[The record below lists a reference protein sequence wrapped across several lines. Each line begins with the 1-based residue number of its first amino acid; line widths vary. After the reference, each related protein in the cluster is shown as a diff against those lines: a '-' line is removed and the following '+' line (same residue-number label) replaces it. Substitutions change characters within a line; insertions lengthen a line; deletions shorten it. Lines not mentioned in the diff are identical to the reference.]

1 MKRWP
6 GVVRFLSQWDKGSG
20 KIVLF
25 PLTLLSFLYLFGVS
39 LRIRLYRAGIFKT
52 KRLGCPVISVGN
64 LTVGGTGKTPLVD
77 LIAKTLKKEGE
88 RVVVISR
95 GYKRKSGE
103 KITVVS
109 TGEGPLISW
118 EQVGEEPYWLASHT
132 RGIPVLVGNNRF
144 QVGQYAIK
152 QFDPT
157 VILLDDGFQH
167 LGLYRD
173 LNLLLLDSTAPF
185 GNGKL
190 LPRGVLREPI
200 SQMGRASV
208 VILTRVE
215 QCKDLEKI
223 VNLTQS
229 RLKKKKLFLM
239 GFQPKGF
246 FHLCEGTQNGLEMI
260 KGKKILAL
268 SGIGNP
274 HAFHEHLKRLGPT
287 EIFERI
293 YPDHYHYFKED
304 LKEILLWKKKVDY
317 IVTTEKD
324 GVKLAPL
331 LEPDSPIWAMCI
343 KPQVQDEEGW
353 LKVLLRVLSH

>member
-1 MKRWP
+1 MQRWP
-6 GVVRFLSQWDKGSG
+6 GAVRFLSKWDRGPG
-20 KIVLF
+20 RILLF
-25 PLTLLSFLYLFGVS
+25 PLTLLSYLYKFGVS
-39 LRIRLYRAGIFKT
+39 LRIRLYRAGFFKT
-52 KRLGCPVISVGN
+52 KRLGCSVISVGN

-77 LIAKTLKKEGE
+77 WIALTLKKEGE
-88 RVVVISR
+88 RVVIISR

-109 TGEGPLISW
+109 KGEGPLISW
-118 EQVGEEPYWLASHT
+118 EEVGEEPYWLASRT
-132 RGIPVLVGNNRF
+132 RGIPVLVGKNRF

-152 QFDPT
+152 QFNPT

-173 LNLLLLDSTAPF
+173 LNLLLLDATAPF
-185 GNGKL
+185 GNEKL

-200 SQMGRASV
+200 SQMERASV

-215 QCKDLEKI
+215 QCEDLEKI
-223 VNLTQS
+223 VKVTQS
-229 RLKKKKLFLM
+229 RLKKKKIFLM
-239 GFQPKGF
+239 GFQPGGF
-246 FHLCEGTQNGLEMI
+246 FHLGNGKQNPVDMI

-274 HAFHEHLKRLGPT
+274 KSFHEHLKRLGPT
-287 EIFERI
+287 QIIERV

-304 LKEILLWKKKVDY
+304 LKEILLWKDKVDY

-331 LEPDSPIWAMCI
+331 LAQDSPIWAMSI
-343 KPQVQDEEGW
+343 DPQIHDEEEL
-353 LKVLLRVLSH
+353 LKVLTEIG